1 MEQWLAVSAPV
12 TSSFGQGPW
21 PSFNNTMMVVD
32 HLQVPRTQRT
42 VQRLEQSLLER
53 ITTPPILSSSSEEG
67 ETGTQAPPSPILRP
81 ATPLEY
87 MDDTPP
93 SVAPTPECCSPAPQE
108 RPFSVPPIDRAGNG
122 GRPFSSFCHTP
133 MAVANNVPPR
143 TYTEEDCI
151 F

>member
-1 MEQWLAVSAPV
+1 MEQWLAVSDPV

-67 ETGTQAPPSPILRP
+67 ETGTQAPPSPILHP
-81 ATPLEY
+81 ATPLEIW
-87 MDDTPP
+87 MTHHHLWHPLLSTAAQHPRKGPSLCHPLIGLAMEDVPSSVSATPLWW
-93 SVAPTPECCSPAPQE
+93 
-108 RPFSVPPIDRAGNG
+108 
-122 GRPFSSFCHTP
+122 
-133 MAVANNVPPR
+133 
-143 TYTEEDCI
+143 
-151 F
+151 